1 MRTLRAAL
9 SCVLALTP
17 AAFAAETIKNPDT
30 FVYATIGDPDSL
42 DPIWSYDTA
51 SHNIIANI
59 YEFLLAYKGSGL
71 SVKDLVPMIAGKVPS
86 KANGLVSADGLTYR
100 FPIRKGVK
108 FHDGTILTPEDARY
122 SILRFLLVDRDGGP
136 ASLLLEPI
144 LGVNSTRKNGKFD
157 PEIGGRAFAAV
168 TVDKGD
174 LVIKL
179 ARPFAPFLTILA
191 NFGAMTSKD
200 FCVKN
205 GQWDGQAATLEAFN
219 NPRREAM
226 IPNEKADGTGAF
238 KLERLDKAN
247 KQVILLR
254 HEGYW
259 RAPAKLRQV
268 VIKVVDDFNTRK
280 LMLQA
285 GDADAVYGPQMYF
298 PQLQGVPGA
307 EVIDGLQNLERSSIL
322 MFTFKMNPTA
332 NQNIGSGKLDGQGVP
347 PDFFSDKDVRKAFAY
362 SVDYDSYIRDILRG
376 KGRRTSGVIPA
387 SLPGGSEP
395 RPQFK
400 LDPKKA
406 EEHFRKAWGGQVWE
420 KGFKVSFVFN
430 AGSAPSQTIAQM
442 IKKNI
447 EALNPK
453 FRVDLRMIQWSTYL
467 EQTQANKI
475 PVFLAAWQADYPD
488 AHNFAFPI
496 VHSEGYYAGKQGY
509 KNPKVDA
516 LIDEASRTQD
526 ERTRSSLYK
535 RMQSLVDE
543 DVPHVML
550 AEGVRYRAQRT
561 WVKGFVFRPTF
572 PDMPYGGYYYDL
584 YKAVK

>member
-1 MRTLRAAL
+1 MRSILLAAL
-9 SCVLALTP
+9 LAVP
-17 AAFAAETIKNPDT
+17 AAAAELKNPDT

-42 DPIWSYDTA
+42 DPAWSYDTA
-51 SHNIIANI
+51 SHNIISNV
-59 YEFLLAYKGSGL
+59 YEYLLGYKGSGMAA
-71 SVKDLVPMIAGKVPS
+71 KDLMPMISEKVPS
-86 KANGLVSADGLTYR
+86 KANGLVSADGRTYR

-108 FHDGTILTPEDARY
+108 FHDGTVLTPEDARY

-136 ASLLLEPI
+136 SSLLLEPI
-144 LGVNSTRKNGKFD
+144 LGVNGTRKGGKLD
-157 PEIGGRAFAAV
+157 PTVVERAFKAV
-168 TVDKGD
+168 TIDKGV
-174 LVIKL
+174 LVIRL
-179 ARPFAPFLTILA
+179 ERPFAPFLSILA
-191 NFGAMTSKD
+191 NFGAIISKD

-205 GQWDGQAATLEAFN
+205 GQWDGEAATAERFN
-219 NPRREAM
+219 NPRRDAM

-238 KLERLDKAN
+238 KLERFDKTN
-247 KQVILLR
+247 KQTVLTR
-254 HEGYW
+254 HDGYW
-259 RAPAKLRQV
+259 RAPAKLKQV

-298 PQLQGVPGA
+298 PQLQSVPGA

-322 MFTFKMNPTA
+322 MFTFKMSPTA
-332 NQNIGSGKLDGQGVP
+332 NQNIGSGKLDGNGVP

-362 SVDYDSYIRDILRG
+362 SVDYDGYIKDILRG
-376 KGRRTSGVIPA
+376 KGRRTSGVIPG
-387 SLPGGSEP
+387 SLPGGSDPKP
-395 RPQFK
+395 RFS

-406 EEHFRKAWGGQVWE
+406 EEHFRKAWGGRVWE

-430 AGSAPSQTIAQM
+430 AGSAPAQTIAQM
-442 IKKNI
+442 VRKNV

-453 FRVDLRMIQWSTYL
+453 FKVDLRMIQWSTYL

-475 PVFLAAWQADYPD
+475 PLFLAAWHADYPD

-496 VHSEGYYAGKQGY
+496 VHSAGYYAGKQGY
-509 KNPKVDA
+509 KNPALDA
-516 LIDEASRTQD
+516 VIDEAAATVD
-526 ERTRSSLYK
+526 EAKRAALYK
-535 RMQSLVDE
+535 KMQALVDE

-584 YKAVK
+584 HKSAQ

>member
-1 MRTLRAAL
+1 MRTLLLAAL
-9 SCVLALTP
+9 FAIP
-17 AAFAAETIKNPDT
+17 ASAQVKNPDK

-42 DPIWSYDTA
+42 DPAWAYDTA
-51 SHNIIANI
+51 SHNIISNV
-59 YEFLLAYKGSGL
+59 YEYLLAYKGAGL
-71 SVKDLVPMIAGKVPS
+71 AIKDLMPMIATKVPS

-100 FPIRKGVK
+100 FPLRKGVK

-144 LGVNSTRKNGKFD
+144 LGVNSTRKDGKLD
-157 PEIGGRAFAAV
+157 AAIVDRAFAAV

-174 LVIKL
+174 LVLKL

-205 GQWDGQAATLEAFN
+205 GQWDGQAAALEKFN
-219 NPRREAM
+219 NPQRAAM
-226 IPNEKADGTGAF
+226 IPNDKANGTGAF
-238 KLERLDKAN
+238 KLERIDKAN
-247 KQVILLR
+247 KQTVLAR
-254 HEGYW
+254 HDGYW
-259 RAPAKLRQV
+259 REPAKLSQV
-268 VIKVVDDFNTRK
+268 IVKVVDDFNTRK

-298 PQLQGVPGA
+298 PQLQSVPGA
-307 EVIDGLQNLERSSIL
+307 EVIDGLQNLERSSTL
-322 MFTFKMNPTA
+322 MFTFKMSPTA
-332 NQNIGSGKLDGQGVP
+332 NANIGSGKLDGQGVP

-362 SVDYDSYIRDILRG
+362 SVDYDGYIKDILRG
-376 KGRRTSGVIPA
+376 KGRRTSGVIPS
-387 SLPGGSEP
+387 SLPGGSDP
-395 RPQFK
+395 KPQFS

-406 EEHFRKAWGGQVWE
+406 EEHFRKAWGGQAWE

-430 AGSAPSQTIAQM
+430 SGSAPAQTIAQM
-442 IKKNI
+442 VKKNV

-453 FRVDLRMIQWSTYL
+453 FKVDLRMIQWSTYL

-475 PVFLAAWQADYPD
+475 PLFLAAWQADYPD

-496 VHSEGYYAGKQGY
+496 VHSAGYYAGKQGY

-516 LIDEASRTQD
+516 VIEEAAITLDEAKRA
-526 ERTRSSLYK
+526 SLYK
-535 RMQSLVDE
+535 KMQALVDE

-561 WVKGFVFRPTF
+561 WVKGFIFRPTF

-584 YKAVK
+584 HKSAQ

>member
-1 MRTLRAAL
+1 MKTFLLAAL
-9 SCVLALTP
+9 CAT
-17 AAFAAETIKNPDT
+17 AASAAVQNPDT
-30 FVYATIGDPDSL
+30 FVFATIADPDSL
-42 DPIWSYDTA
+42 DPVWSYDTA
-51 SHNIIANI
+51 SHNIISNV
-59 YEFLLAYKGSGL
+59 YEYLLAYKGSGL
-71 SVKDLVPMIAGKVPS
+71 SVKDMMPMIAEKVPS

-136 ASLLLEPI
+136 SSLLLEPI
-144 LGVNSTRKNGKFD
+144 LGENSTRKNGRLD
-157 PEIGGRAFAAV
+157 PAIVDRALTAV
-168 TVDKGD
+168 TTDKGD

-179 ARPFAPFLTILA
+179 AKPFAPFLTILA

-205 GQWDGQAATLEAFN
+205 GQWDGEAATVAKFN

-226 IPNEKADGTGAF
+226 IPNEKANGTGAF
-238 KLERLDKAN
+238 KLDRFDKTN
-247 KQVILLR
+247 KQVILTR
-254 HEGYW
+254 HDGYW
-259 RAPAKLRQV
+259 RASAKLRQV

-280 LMLQA
+280 LMLSA

-298 PQLQGVPGA
+298 PQLQNIPGV
-307 EVIDGLQNLERSSIL
+307 EVIDGLQNLERSAIL

-332 NQNIGSGKLDGQGVP
+332 NQNIGSGSFDGQGVP

-362 SVDYDSYIRDILRG
+362 SVDYDGYIKDILRG

-387 SLPGGSEP
+387 SLPGGSDP
-395 RPQFK
+395 KPQFT

-420 KGFKVSFVFN
+420 KGFKVSFVFQT
-430 AGSAPSQTIAQM
+430 GSAPAQTIAQM
-442 IKKNI
+442 MKKNI

-453 FRVDLRMIQWSTYL
+453 FKVDLRMIQWSTYL
-467 EQTQANKI
+467 EQTQAGKI

-496 VHSEGYYAGKQGY
+496 VHSAGYYAGKQSY

-526 ERTRSSLYK
+526 ERVRSSLYK
-535 RMQSLVDE
+535 RMQALVDD

-584 YKAVK
+584 SKAAR

>member
-1 MRTLRAAL
+1 MRMIL
-9 SCVLALTP
+9 SCLLALAP
-17 AAFAAETIKNPDT
+17 AGLAAETIRNPDS

-42 DPIWSYDTA
+42 DPAWAYDTA
-51 SHNIIANI
+51 SHNIISNV
-59 YEFLLAYKGSGL
+59 YEYLVAYKGSGL
-71 SVKDLVPMIAGKVPS
+71 TVKDLMPMIAEKVPS
-86 KANGLVSADGLTYR
+86 KANGLLSADGLTYR

-108 FHDGTILTPEDARY
+108 FHDGAILTPEDARY

-144 LGVNSTRKNGKFD
+144 IGANSTRKGGKLD
-157 PEIGGRAFAAV
+157 PAIVDRAFAAV
-168 TVDKGD
+168 TTDKGA

-205 GQWDGQAATLEAFN
+205 GQWDGRAATVEKFN
-219 NPRREAM
+219 NPGRETM
-226 IPNEKADGTGAF
+226 IPNDKADGTGAF
-238 KLERLDKAN
+238 KLERFDKAN
-247 KQVILLR
+247 KQVVLTR
-254 HEGYW
+254 HDGYW

-307 EVIDGLQNLERSSIL
+307 EVRDGLQNLERSSIL
-322 MFTFKMNPTA
+322 MFTFKMSPTA
-332 NQNIGSGKLDGQGVP
+332 NSNIGSGKLDGEGVP

-362 SVDYDSYIRDILRG
+362 SVDYDGYIKDILRG

-387 SLPGGSEP
+387 SLPGGSDPKP
-395 RPQFK
+395 RFT

-406 EEHFRKAWGGQVWE
+406 EEHFRKAWGGKVWE

-430 AGSAPSQTIAQM
+430 TGSAPAQTIAQM
-442 IKKNI
+442 IKKNV

-453 FRVDLRMIQWSTYL
+453 FKVDLRMIQWSTYL

-475 PVFLAAWQADYPD
+475 PLFLAA
-488 AHNFAFPI
+488 
-496 VHSEGYYAGKQGY
+496 
-509 KNPKVDA
+509 
-516 LIDEASRTQD
+516 
-526 ERTRSSLYK
+526 
-535 RMQSLVDE
+535 
-543 DVPHVML
+543 
-550 AEGVRYRAQRT
+550 
-561 WVKGFVFRPTF
+561 
-572 PDMPYGGYYYDL
+572 
-584 YKAVK
+584 

>member
-1 MRTLRAAL
+1 MKYFLLAAL
-9 SCVLALTP
+9 LG
-17 AAFAAETIKNPDT
+17 FAALPSAAQIKNPDT

-42 DPIWSYDTA
+42 DPVWSYDTA
-51 SHNIIANI
+51 SHNIISNV
-59 YEFLLAYKGSGL
+59 YEYLLAYKGSGL
-71 SVKDLVPMIAGKVPS
+71 SVKDLIPMIAAKVPS

-100 FPIRKGVK
+100 FPIRAGVK
-108 FHDGTILTPEDARY
+108 FHDGTTLTPEDARY

-144 LGVNSTRKNGKFD
+144 LGANSTRKDGKLD
-157 PEIGGRAFAAV
+157 QA
-168 TVDKGD
+168 TVDKAFKAVTLD
-174 LVIKL
+174 KDVLVIKL
-179 ARPFAPFLTILA
+179 AKPFAPFLTILA
-191 NFGAMTSKD
+191 NFGAMEAKA

-205 GQWDGQAATLEAFN
+205 GQWDGEAATVAKFN

-226 IPNEKADGTGAF
+226 IPNDKANGTGPF
-238 KLERLDKAN
+238 KLERFDKAN
-247 KQVILLR
+247 KQVLLAR
-254 HEGYW
+254 HDGYW
-259 RAPAKLRQV
+259 RAPAKLKQV

-322 MFTFKMNPTA
+322 AFTFKMNPTA
-332 NQNIGSGKLDGQGVP
+332 NQNIGSGKLDGEGVP
-347 PDFFSDKDVRKAFAY
+347 PDFFSDKDIRKGFAY
-362 SVDYDSYIRDILRG
+362 SVDYDSYIKDILRG
-376 KGRRTSGVIPA
+376 KGQRTSGVIPS
-387 SLPGGSEP
+387 SLPGGSNP
-395 RPQFK
+395 KPQFT
-400 LDPKKA
+400 LNPAKA
-406 EEHFRKAWGGQVWE
+406 AEHFKKAWGGKVWE
-420 KGFKVSFVFN
+420 NGFKVSFVFN
-430 AGSAPSQTIAQM
+430 AGSAPAQTIAQM
-442 IKKNI
+442 IKKNV

-453 FRVDLRMIQWSTYL
+453 FKVDLRMIQWSTYL

-475 PVFLAAWQADYPD
+475 PMFLAAWQADYPD

-496 VHSEGYYAGKQGY
+496 VHSQGYYAGKQGY

-516 LIDEASRTQD
+516 LIDEASSTLD
-526 ERTRSSLYK
+526 EGKRAALYK
-535 RMQSLVDE
+535 KMQDLVDE

-550 AEGVRYRAQRT
+550 AEGVRYRTQRT

-584 YKAVK
+584 YKAAK

>member
-1 MRTLRAAL
+1 MRTLLLAAL
-9 SCVLALTP
+9 FAIP
-17 AAFAAETIKNPDT
+17 ASAQVKNPDT
-30 FVYATIGDPDSL
+30 FVYATIGDIDSL
-42 DPIWSYDTA
+42 DPAWAYDTA
-51 SHNIIANI
+51 SHNVISNV
-59 YEFLLAYKGSGL
+59 YEYLLAYKGSGL
-71 SVKDLVPMIAGKVPS
+71 SIKDLMPMITAKVPS
-86 KANGLVSADGLTYR
+86 KANGLLSADGLTYR

-144 LGVNSTRKNGKFD
+144 LGANSTRKDGKLD
-157 PEIGGRAFAAV
+157 PRIVDSAFAAV

-179 ARPFAPFLTILA
+179 VRPFSPFLTILA
-191 NFGAMTSKD
+191 SFGAITSKD

-205 GQWDGQAATLEAFN
+205 GQWDGQAATLEKFN
-219 NPRREAM
+219 NPLREAM
-226 IPNEKADGTGAF
+226 IPNDKANGTGAF
-238 KLERLDKAN
+238 KLGRIDKAN
-247 KQVILLR
+247 KYTLLTR
-254 HEGYW
+254 HDGYW
-259 RAPAKLRQV
+259 REPAKLRQV
-268 VIKVVDDFNTRK
+268 IIKVVDDFNTRK

-298 PQLQGVPGA
+298 PQLQGVPGV
-307 EVIDGLQNLERSSIL
+307 EVIDGLQNLERSATL

-332 NQNIGSGKLDGQGVP
+332 NQNIGSGKLDGEGVP
-347 PDFFSDKDVRKAFAY
+347 PDFFADKDVRKAFAY
-362 SVDYDSYIRDILRG
+362 SVDYDGYIKDILRG
-376 KGRRTSGVIPA
+376 KGRRTSGVIPS
-387 SLPGGSEP
+387 SLPGGSNP
-395 RPQFK
+395 KPQFF

-406 EEHFRKAWGGQVWE
+406 AEHFRKAWGGQVWE

-430 AGSAPSQTIAQM
+430 SGSAPAQAIAQM
-442 IKKNI
+442 VKKNV

-475 PVFLAAWQADYPD
+475 PLFLAAWQADYPD

-496 VHSEGYYAGKQGY
+496 VHSAGYYAGKQGY
-509 KNPKVDA
+509 KNTKVDA
-516 LIDEASRTQD
+516 LVEEAALALDEAKRA
-526 ERTRSSLYK
+526 SLYK
-535 RMQSLVDE
+535 QMQALVDE

-561 WVKGFVFRPTF
+561 WVKGFIYRPTF

-584 YKAVK
+584 HKSAQ

>member
-1 MRTLRAAL
+1 MKTIAAVL
-9 SCVLALTP
+9 SCLLALAP
-17 AAFAAETIKNPDT
+17 AAVAAQAIKNPDT
-30 FVYATIGDPDSL
+30 FVYATIGDPASL
-42 DPIWSYDTA
+42 APVWSYDTA
-51 SHNIIANI
+51 SHNIISNV
-59 YEFLLAYKGSGL
+59 YEYLLAYKGSGL
-71 SVKDLVPMIAGKVPS
+71 KIADLMPMIADKVPS

-144 LGVNSTRKNGKFD
+144 LGANSTRKDGKLD
-157 PEIGGRAFAAV
+157 GAIVDRAFKAV
-168 TVDKGD
+168 TLDGGV

-179 ARPFAPFLTILA
+179 AKPFAPFLTILA
-191 NFGAMTSKD
+191 NFGAMSSKD

-205 GQWDGQAATLEAFN
+205 GQWDGQAATLVKFN
-219 NPRREAM
+219 NPMRESM
-226 IPNEKADGTGAF
+226 IPNDKANGTGPF
-238 KLERLDKAN
+238 KLERFDKAN
-247 KQVILLR
+247 KQTLLAR
-254 HEGYW
+254 HDGYW

-307 EVIDGLQNLERSSIL
+307 EVIDGLQNLERSSTL

-347 PDFFSDKDVRKAFAY
+347 PDFFSDKDIRKAFAY
-362 SVDYDSYIRDILRG
+362 SVDYDGYIKDILRG
-376 KGRRTSGVIPA
+376 KGRRTSGVIPS
-387 SLPGGSEP
+387 SLPGGSNP
-395 RPQFK
+395 KPQFS

-406 EEHFRKAWGGQVWE
+406 EAHFRKAWGGQVWE

-430 AGSAPSQTIAQM
+430 SGSAPAQTIAQM
-442 IKKNI
+442 IKKNV

-453 FRVDLRMIQWSTYL
+453 FKLDLRMIQWSTYL

-475 PVFLAAWQADYPD
+475 PMFLAAWQADYPD

-496 VHSEGYYAGKQGY
+496 VHSEGYYAGKQSY
-509 KNPKVDA
+509 KNAKVDA
-516 LIDEASRTQD
+516 LIEEASTTLDEAKRA
-526 ERTRSSLYK
+526 SLYK
-535 RMQSLVDE
+535 QMQNLVDE

-584 YKAVK
+584 YKDSK